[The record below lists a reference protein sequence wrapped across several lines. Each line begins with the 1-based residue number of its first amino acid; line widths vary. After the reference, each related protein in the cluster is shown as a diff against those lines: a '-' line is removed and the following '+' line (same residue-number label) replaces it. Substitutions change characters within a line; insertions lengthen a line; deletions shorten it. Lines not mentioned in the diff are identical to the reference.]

1 MLVHANTFGVATS
14 EQRRAGRRAHRGS
27 HHEARELSAF
37 LGNTINVR
45 CADGFGTK
53 TAQIAIAL
61 VIGEDDDE
69 VGLSSLQY
77 SRGQQEN
84 GQSNGFEKN
93 LQFHAGECSSRTLG
107 PSITL
112 NSENPERH
120 NSPNVLPMSQY
131 CWWVGFF
138 VSVNL
143 SVFRGNLREQW
154 D

>member
-1 MLVHANTFGVATS
+1 MHTDTLGVTTG
-14 EQRRAGRRAHRGS
+14 EQRRAGGRAHRRGY
-27 HHEARELSAF
+27 HEARKLPAF
-37 LGNTINVR
+37 LGNAVDIR
-45 CADGFGTK
+45 RADGFGTK

-93 LQFHAGECSSRTLG
+93 LQFHAGECSSRTPV

-112 NSENPERH
+112 NSENLERP
-120 NSPNVLPMSQY
+120 NSPNVLPMSQS
-131 CWWVGFF
+131 CWGVGQSSQFTK
-138 VSVNL
+138 
-143 SVFRGNLREQW
+143 LRHPS
-154 D
+154 